1 MELTAEEQD
10 LTRGNAGEAAQF
22 AMEVIIR
29 AAEAADAPRLQE
41 VTCAH
46 IVDTLLYGGGETGPL
61 FVDKL
66 ASMGAR
72 VRVPTTV
79 NAGSTDAMHPE
90 LNRPEADFD
99 FTTARRAMRQ
109 VRDMGCQPTFTCS
122 PFQEPQNQLGFG
134 EHVAWGESN
143 AVSYANSVFGART
156 NRYGNFLSLAAALA
170 GRVPYSGYHVPENRI
185 GQVSFALSGIPD
197 DVLTDGLF
205 YHALGYLVGARAG
218 ERVPVI
224 EGLPAGVA
232 ADHLKALG
240 AAAASSGAVSMYHLV
255 GVTPEAGTVRDAFGG
270 SLPASTTKITLD
282 DVNAV
287 RRQWATHA
295 TGDPVSAVALGAP
308 HLSVDEI
315 GEVHRLLPANEKPKV
330 PIYLAMSRRTEEVVK
345 DRGWDERFAAAGV
358 VLVTDRCAYSP
369 GILSPDLTN
378 VMTDSAKW
386 ATYAPAC
393 LGATVTIRSIP
404 DCVATALTGRVH
416 GTTEWEVAR

>member
-1 MELTAEEQD
+1 MELTAEEQAWAD
-10 LTRGNAGEAAQF
+10 GEADEATRF

-29 AAEAADAPRLQE
+29 AATAAGAPRLQE

-46 IVDTLLYGGGETGPL
+46 IVDTLLYGGGETGPI
-61 FVDKL
+61 FIDRL
-66 ASMGAR
+66 AGMGAR

-79 NAGSTDAMHPE
+79 NTGSTDAMHPE

-99 FTTARRAMRQ
+99 FATARRAMRQ

-122 PFQEPQNQLGFG
+122 PFQEPQNQLSFG

-156 NRYGNFLSLAAALA
+156 NRYGNFLTLAAAIT
-170 GRVPYSGYHVPENRI
+170 GRVPYSGFHVPENRV

-197 DVLTDGLF
+197 HVLTDGLF
-205 YHALGYLVGARAG
+205 YHALGYLIGAEAG

-224 EGLPAGVA
+224 EGLPADVA
-232 ADHLKALG
+232 GDHLKALG

-255 GVTPEAGTVRDAFGG
+255 GVTPEADTLRDAFGG
-270 SLPASTTKITLD
+270 SLPSRTRRITLD
-282 DVNAV
+282 DVNQV
-287 RRQWATHA
+287 RSRWAAHQE
-295 TGDPVSAVALGAP
+295 GEEVSAVALGAP
-308 HLSVDEI
+308 HLSIDEV
-315 GEVHRLLPANEKPKV
+315 GEVHRLLPDGVKPKV
-330 PIYLAMSRRTEEVVK
+330 PLYLAMSRRTAEVVK
-345 DRGWDERFAAAGV
+345 DRSWDEKFDAAGV
-358 VLVTDRCAYSP
+358 VRVTDRCAYSP
-369 GILSPDLTN
+369 GILSPDLTT

-404 DCVATALTGRVH
+404 DCVATALSGRVN
-416 GTTEWEVAR
+416 GPSAWEVAR